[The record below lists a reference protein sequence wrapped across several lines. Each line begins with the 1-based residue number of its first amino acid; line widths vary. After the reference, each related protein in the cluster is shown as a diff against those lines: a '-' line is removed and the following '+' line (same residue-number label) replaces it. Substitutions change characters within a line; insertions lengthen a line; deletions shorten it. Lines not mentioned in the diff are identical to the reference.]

1 MGAGTHSCVGSA
13 PRWSVDPPACAP
25 PSART
30 SPRTMSIVGSSLPA
44 TRPARTGP
52 APTAGNAVLARPR
65 VNGRGAADAGQ
76 RSPMGRAV
84 VVPLGASMG
93 RGWRSG
99 PLPVSFGELPRTPDL
114 LLLLSPVPARC
125 IEVLPANPTRSQQ
138 PDDRWQC
145 QNQQDKDDQRQGDG
159 ALDERHEVAVRDA

>member
-93 RGWRSG
+93 RGLALRSASCIFRRTTKNAG
-99 PLPVSFGELPRTPDL
+99 PAFTVVPRP
-114 LLLLSPVPARC
+114 
-125 IEVLPANPTRSQQ
+125 RSLH
-138 PDDRWQC
+138 RS
-145 QNQQDKDDQRQGDG
+145 
-159 ALDERHEVAVRDA
+159 VAG